1 MPKPSDGDD
10 MNTAH
15 HPPIFETRFLNDGP
29 QEFPR
34 PSIWP
39 RVFQF
44 LAGFVVVCACIECV
58 VWAVEMAV
66 G

>member
-1 MPKPSDGDD
+1 